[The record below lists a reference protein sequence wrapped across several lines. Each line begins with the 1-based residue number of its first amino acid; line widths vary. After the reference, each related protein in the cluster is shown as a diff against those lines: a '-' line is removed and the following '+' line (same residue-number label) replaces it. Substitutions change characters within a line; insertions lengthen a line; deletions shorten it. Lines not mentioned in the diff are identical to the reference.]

1 MEIKEIA
8 RKKKMMKFS
17 KQKEMSEA
25 KLKNRKL
32 IVAAKMKNLQVA
44 MTSGF

>member
-1 MEIKEIA
+1 
-8 RKKKMMKFS
+8 
-17 KQKEMSEA
+17 MSEA

-44 MTSGF
+44 MTSGFQYN